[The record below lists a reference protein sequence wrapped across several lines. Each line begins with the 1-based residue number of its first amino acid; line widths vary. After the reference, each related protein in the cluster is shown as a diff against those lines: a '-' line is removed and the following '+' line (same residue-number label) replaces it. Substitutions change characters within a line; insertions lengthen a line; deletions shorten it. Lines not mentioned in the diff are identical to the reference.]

1 MPCPSSKHQATVL
14 NLSTLHKGTSIPPH
28 IALDSIQSSP
38 AQSSPAALTDTGFST
53 PAGGPASPNT
63 PTRKPLLPVD
73 PAAQTNSPAAAQS
86 PTMAP
91 GNKITLPTGQGPPAK
106 KQKKKTLTP
115 EEKAAKEQEKATKEQ
130 EKAARE
136 QAIAAKKAEREKAAQ
151 AKEQKKRE
159 KQEEE
164 ERKAKAQ
171 PKIAGFFAKKSA
183 PVAKVEPS
191 AVETKAEVRSP
202 SPVTDNTEYNK
213 LAVPFFV
220 HQSVRLAN
228 NPFAMDP
235 KTVEAKTNII
245 TEVIEGKRSS
255 VSLKPFDPCTRLNL
269 ATTPTRR
276 GKSFP
281 QVRDLMS
288 EQEGGMSNPIDLI
301 AEALSLPSPQSLKT
315 IPMKQLSFHE
325 DVRPGYYG
333 TVTSVSSVASLQ
345 KMARNPVGK
354 DLPLNYDYDSEAEWV
369 QGEEEEDVEGI
380 DDMTDD
386 EEDEEDD
393 KSIDEFLDDADDVR
407 RGPLMTMGSMEP
419 DVSGPWFEDRLRQTP
434 NAQMYKM
441 RMEFLIRK

>member
-1 MPCPSSKHQATVL
+1 M
-14 NLSTLHKGTSIPPH
+14 
-28 IALDSIQSSP
+28 QSSP

-63 PTRKPLLPVD
+63 PTRKPLVPVD
-73 PAAQTNSPAAAQS
+73 PSAQNNSPITTQS
-86 PTMAP
+86 PTVSP

-106 KQKKKTLTP
+106 KQKKKTQTP
-115 EEKAAKEQEKATKEQ
+115 EELAAKEQMRAAKEQERAAKEQ
-130 EKAARE
+130 AA
-136 QAIAAKKAEREKAAQ
+136 AAKRAEREKAAQ

-171 PKIAGFFAKKSA
+171 PKIAGFFAKKPATVPKAESSA
-183 PVAKVEPS
+183 A
-191 AVETKAEVRSP
+191 ETKVKARSP
-202 SPVTDNTEYNK
+202 SPFTDNTEYNR
-213 LAVPFFV
+213 LAIPFFV

-228 NPFAMDP
+228 NGFAMDP
-235 KTVEAKTNII
+235 KTVEAKTLII
-245 TEVIEGKRSS
+245 TEIIEGKRSP
-255 VSLKPFDPCTRLNL
+255 VPLRPFDPCARLNL
-269 ATTPTRR
+269 ATLPTPR

-281 QVRDLMS
+281 QVKDLIS
-288 EQEGGMSNPIDLI
+288 DQDGGMSNPIDLI
-301 AEALSLPSPQSLKT
+301 AEALSLPTRESLKS

-333 TVTSVSSVASLQ
+333 TVTNVTSVATLK

-369 QGEEEEDVEGI
+369 QGDEEEDVEGI

-386 EEDEEDD
+386 EEDEDDD

-419 DVSGPWFEDRLRQTP
+419 EVSGPWFEDRLRQNP
-434 NAQMYKM
+434 NEQMYKM